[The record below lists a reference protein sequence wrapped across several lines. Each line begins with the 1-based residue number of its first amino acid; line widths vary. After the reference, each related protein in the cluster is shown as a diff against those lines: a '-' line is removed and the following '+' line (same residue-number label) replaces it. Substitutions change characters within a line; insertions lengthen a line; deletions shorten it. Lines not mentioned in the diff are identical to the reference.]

1 MITLS
6 EVARGPGQK
15 PWTGTLLLLADPS
28 VLDSIGP
35 LQSCGQ
41 ATSCTEAGW
50 QTQGGCRPCHWRPRQ
65 LWWRSIRKRNR
76 SWRRAASEGVE
87 GASTLLPDLQACR
100 YDLTT
105 FTTSFQVAI
114 SSAFTG
120 AAFQAHAVGNILER
134 VPVSWRMLMC
144 LCMQVDR
151 EVMMTTGEA
160 AATNDKLPKGFMYVP
175 ANTLAN
181 SRQQPH

>member
-1 MITLS
+1 M
-6 EVARGPGQK
+6 
-15 PWTGTLLLLADPS
+15 ADPGW
-28 VLDSIGP
+28 VPTLP
-35 LQSCGQ
+35 LAPSP
-41 ATSCTEAGW
+41 AV
-50 QTQGGCRPCHWRPRQ
+50 
-65 LWWRSIRKRNR
+65 
-76 SWRRAASEGVE
+76 VE
-87 GASTLLPDLQACR
+87 GPSGSGTDP
-100 YDLTT
+100 
-105 FTTSFQVAI
+105 
-114 SSAFTG
+114 G
-120 AAFQAHAVGNILER
+120 AARQARAWRAHQRCCQISKHAGMISQHSQHPFKWQSVVHLPVQPFKLMQVGNILER